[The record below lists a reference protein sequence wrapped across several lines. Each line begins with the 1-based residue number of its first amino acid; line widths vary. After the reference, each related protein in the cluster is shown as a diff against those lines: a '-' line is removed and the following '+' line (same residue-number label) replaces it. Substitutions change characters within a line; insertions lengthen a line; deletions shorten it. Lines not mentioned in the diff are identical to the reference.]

1 MGAGCGF
8 SALAVLFFQQN
19 DQGLTMSIFRS
30 VMTRINKFCEAAVQ
44 GHAAKPSE
52 WHYESKS
59 KKMRRRVH
67 GKWQYRNPT
76 DSERD
81 EAERELMDRTW

>member
-1 MGAGCGF
+1 MLKRKGPLPNGSGLWFLGAC
-8 SALAVLFFQQN
+8 
-19 DQGLTMSIFRS
+19 
-30 VMTRINKFCEAAVQ
+30 
-44 GHAAKPSE
+44 HAAKPSE